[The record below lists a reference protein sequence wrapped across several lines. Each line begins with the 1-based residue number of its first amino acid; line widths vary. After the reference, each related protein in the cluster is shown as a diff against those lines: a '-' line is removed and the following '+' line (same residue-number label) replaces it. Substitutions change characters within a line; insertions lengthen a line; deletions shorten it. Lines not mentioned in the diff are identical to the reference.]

1 MQEDG
6 VLFSGAHWQDKR
18 QWAQNE
24 MQEVPSGHQEISTV
38 RVTRALEQVVKR
50 EWGIFLEVLK
60 TVWTWSWATCC
71 KWPCFSRSIG
81 PDDCH
86 RLLSASMVLCG

>member
-24 MQEVPSGHQEISTV
+24 MQEVSSGHQEISTV
-38 RVTRALEQVVKR
+38 RVTRRLEQVVK
-50 EWGIFLEVLK
+50 
-60 TVWTWSWATCC
+60 
-71 KWPCFSRSIG
+71 P
-81 PDDCH
+81 
-86 RLLSASMVLCG
+86 ASMFL